1 MEKFKL
7 LGTAFRNSSVRK
19 KIFTGSLLIAIV
31 PMVIGYFLMLHVFNL
46 TFRNN
51 LQEEADVTMA
61 AATEAVERS
70 FSNIYDAVGQL
81 SENTTVRE
89 GLEQGYS
96 ALDSRVY
103 RELYSITS
111 KYGKNADYAIY
122 DAGGYLKTSVVKS
135 RYIKEKLPLDWG
147 VLYEVGREPIDH
159 VTRNARIYDN
169 GKRVEYLR
177 VAAAVRN
184 AQEDITGYIVAVI
197 LKDNFSD
204 ILTGIGKDKQGIL
217 YIIDD
222 FQETVYCSEKS
233 YDENELR
240 LVRRTLE
247 QDESGTYTGAD
258 FTYYKTYM
266 QNCHLYIYYRQPTA
280 TLNLIRHSIVVIAM
294 FSSIITLL
302 LCLIL
307 SKYFSSYFY
316 RPIQKMQDA
325 LEEIKEG
332 NFDVKIDVESK
343 DEFGQLSNSFNMM
356 SEHLTD
362 NMEKLILRERDLNE
376 ANIKMMQAQL
386 NPHFLYNTLDT
397 MKWLGKANDVP
408 EVATLSSGMAQ
419 ILRMSISAG
428 PHISMAEEINLLEAY
443 VDIQKIRFEDKFEF
457 IVDLPKKLEDCL
469 VPKLILQ
476 PLVEN
481 AIIHGLEGREKGAI
495 IVQAVQEQEELLI
508 TVQDDGIGMSEAKIQ
523 QLNQNVKPAGDDHGN
538 IGFYNVNAII
548 KLNYGEQ
555 YGMRV
560 AQRPEGG
567 TIILVRL
574 PVRRE

>member
-1 MEKFKL
+1 MRKFKWF
-7 LGTAFRNSSVRK
+7 GDTFRSSSVRK

-31 PMVIGYFLMLHVFNL
+31 PMIIGYFLMLHVFHL

-51 LQEEADVTMA
+51 LQDEADATMT
-61 AATEAVERS
+61 AATEAVERG
-70 FSNIYDAVGQL
+70 FADIYAAVEQL
-81 SENTTVRE
+81 SEKAAVRT
-89 GLEQGYS
+89 GLEQGFS
-96 ALDSRVY
+96 TSDSRVY
-103 RELYSITS
+103 RELYSVTS
-111 KYGKNADYAIY
+111 KYGKYADYAIY
-122 DAGGYLKTSVVKS
+122 DAQGYLKTSIVKS

-147 VLYEVGREPIDH
+147 VLYEVGRDSVSH
-159 VTRNARIYDN
+159 VTRNARIYDD

-177 VAAAVRN
+177 AAAAVRDG
-184 AQEDITGYIVAVI
+184 QEQIIGYTVAAV
-197 LKDNFSD
+197 LKDHFSD
-204 ILTGIGKDKQGIL
+204 MLTGIGKEKQGIL

-233 YDENELR
+233 YDEGELR
-240 LVRRTLE
+240 TVRKALE
-247 QDESGTYTGAD
+247 QESTGTYTGAD
-258 FTYYKTYM
+258 FTFYKTYV
-266 QNCHLYIYYRQPTA
+266 QDCHLYIYYRQPTA
-280 TLNLIRHSIVVIAM
+280 TLNLIRHSIIVIAV
-294 FSSIITLL
+294 FSSVITLL

-316 RPIQKMQDA
+316 RPIQKMQGA
-325 LEEIKEG
+325 LEEIREG

-343 DEFGQLSNSFNMM
+343 DEFGQLSNSFNVM

-362 NMEKLILRERDLNE
+362 NMQKLILRERDLNE

-428 PHISMAEEINLLEAY
+428 PHISMAEEIALLEAY

-457 IVDLPKKLEDCL
+457 IVDLPKELEDCQ

-481 AIIHGLEGREKGAI
+481 SIIHGFEGREKGII
-495 IVQAVQEQEELLI
+495 IVQIAQADENLLI
-508 TVQDDGIGMSEAKIQ
+508 TVQDDGVGMSDEMLCK
-523 QLNQNVKPAGDDHGN
+523 LNENIKPADDIHGN

-548 KLNYGEQ
+548 KLNYGEE
-555 YGMRV
+555 YGMHV
-560 AQRPEGG
+560 ALRQEGG
-567 TIILVRL
+567 TMIDVHI
-574 PVRRE
+574 PIRRG